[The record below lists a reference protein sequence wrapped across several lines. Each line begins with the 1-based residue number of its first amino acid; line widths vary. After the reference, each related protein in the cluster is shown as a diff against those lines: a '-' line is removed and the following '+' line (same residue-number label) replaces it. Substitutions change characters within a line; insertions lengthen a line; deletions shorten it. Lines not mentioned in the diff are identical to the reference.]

1 MHIKEP
7 LFLSTILFA
16 WLALHDCPL
25 MTYFLMRQSGEPTVK
40 KPGVVRNREEFEAAS
55 DGAQGPEGS
64 KRAYLKARVSEL
76 KLEEKLGKEQV
87 RAFLSL
93 TSVRICCS
101 ACCRGLLVRLPW
113 SVCILWLRIKSE
125 GPREHITCSVS

>member
-1 MHIKEP
+1 MHIEET
-7 LFLSTILFA
+7 LFLRRNIVA
-16 WLALHDCPL
+16 WLALHDRPL
-25 MTYFLMRQSGEPTVK
+25 RVYFFLRQSGEPTVK

-87 RAFLSL
+87 SAFHQI
-93 TSVRICCS
+93 VAQC
-101 ACCRGLLVRLPW
+101 
-113 SVCILWLRIKSE
+113 
-125 GPREHITCSVS
+125 